1 MPVIIRRPRA
11 SADLIEIWEYIAAD
25 NMDAADALIDR
36 IDAKFQAIAAQPSM
50 GRDRSELAP
59 ALRSLPIPPYVI
71 FYRPMDGGIEIVRVL
86 HGARDIEAQFG
97 GD

>member
-1 MPVIIRRPRA
+1 MIIRRPRA

-36 IDAKFQAIAAQPSM
+36 IDAKFQAIAAQPSI
-50 GRDRSELAP
+50 GRERSEFAP
-59 ALRSLPIPPYVI
+59 GLRSLPLSPYVI

-86 HGARDIEAQFG
+86 HGARDIEAEFG
-97 GD
+97 NDT